1 MAKIPLSPQEITMDF
16 AADVKEIYGDE
27 LIAVILYGSGAA
39 GTYVPKKS
47 DINFLIVLTP
57 TGIEKLSRCFP
68 LLEKWRPRNVAVPLI
83 VTQEYIINSLDSF
96 PIEFFNM
103 QKNYQ
108 VIYGQD
114 VLGNLHIPKEH
125 LRLELEEQIKGK
137 LLHLRSAFLATLGRK
152 RQLYQL
158 IRISLP
164 TFAALFPA
172 LLALKDLPAPS
183 KREDIFIATAD
194 AFQLDYGLFKQLF
207 DVADKRL
214 KLSADQLI
222 KLVES
227 YIMEIRKLAF
237 IIDELK

>member
-1 MAKIPLSPQEITMDF
+1 MAKIPHSPQEITEEF
-16 AADVKEIYGDE
+16 AIDVKEIYGDE

-47 DINFLIVLTP
+47 DINFLIVLSQ

-68 LLEKWRPRNVAVPLI
+68 LLEKWRPRGVAVPLI
-83 VTQEYIINSLDSF
+83 VTQEYIKSSLDSF

-103 QKNYQ
+103 QRHHQ
-108 VIYGQD
+108 VIYGED
-114 VLGNLHIPKEH
+114 VLRNLHIPKEN

-164 TFAALFPA
+164 TFSSLFPA
-172 LLALKDLPAPS
+172 LLALKDLPAPT
-183 KREDIFIATAD
+183 KREDIFTATAET
-194 AFQLDYGLFKQLF
+194 FGLDYGLFQQLF
-207 DVADKRL
+207 DIANKKI
-214 KLSADQLI
+214 KLSAEELT